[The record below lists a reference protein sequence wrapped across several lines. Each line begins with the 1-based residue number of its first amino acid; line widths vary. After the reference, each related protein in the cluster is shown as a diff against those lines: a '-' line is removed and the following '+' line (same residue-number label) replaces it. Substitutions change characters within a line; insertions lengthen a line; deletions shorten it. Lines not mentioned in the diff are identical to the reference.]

1 MLAAAFAVAVVLPV
15 CFASADPLRLGVA
28 DDWPK
33 FHPCGDVW
41 WQSAMDI
48 GYTDLRMTVQW
59 DDTTPTTIPFQAN
72 LQAAVDC
79 ALLANIRPILAIYPL
94 RPNGVGG
101 HVVRQQEFASFVGL
115 VGTAF
120 PNVKNFVIGNEP
132 NVNRFWQPQF
142 RNGHDAA
149 AADYEH
155 TLAAAYDELKTV
167 RPDAIVWGPAISSR
181 GNDNPHAI
189 SNPSHSPVWFIKDLG
204 DAYRASHR
212 AKPIFDVFD
221 LHPYPP
227 VQDTAPL
234 LTPFRWPQA
243 DAANLDRIKQALW
256 DAFNKTAQPIVR
268 SVPGVYSLPIALD
281 EVGQQ
286 TFVTG
291 HEAAYADPPENVY
304 PITEAQ
310 QASSYVSLA
319 DLAACDPSVSVVLYF
334 PLIDDTSLAQGFQ
347 SGSLYADL
355 THKASYAAMKHEVA
369 VARSAACATSA
380 DVGAPAVW
388 RHTTGVV
395 GASASFGRLGTRP
408 AVSSL
413 RARTGIAPLRTVVTA
428 DEDASFSAV
437 LRKVG
442 GGPVGKPLKG
452 AVKAYR
458 KTPIVFKGALRP
470 GRYVLR
476 IVLSALTNPG
486 RRTTFTSKPFVVRK
500 PAR

>member
-33 FHPCGDVW
+33 FHACGDAW
-41 WQSAMDI
+41 WQAARDI
-48 GYTDLRMTVQW
+48 GYTDLRMTIQW
-59 DDTTPTTIPFQAN
+59 DDTTPTTIPYQAN
-72 LQAAVDC
+72 IQAAVDC
-79 ALLANIRPILAIYPL
+79 ALLADIRPILAIYPL

-101 HVVRQQEFASFVGL
+101 HAVRQQEFASFVAL

-155 TLAAAYDELKTV
+155 TLAASYDAMKTV

-181 GNDNPHAI
+181 GNDNPNAI

-204 DAYRASHR
+204 DAFRASHR
-212 AKPIFDVFD
+212 TTPIFDVFD

-227 VQDTAPL
+227 VQDTSPL

-256 DAFNKTAQPIVR
+256 DAFHGTAQPIVR
-268 SVPGVYSLPIALD
+268 STPGLYSLPVALD

-291 HEAAYADPPENVY
+291 HEAAYIDPPENVR
-304 PITEAQ
+304 PISEAQ

-319 DLAACDPSVSVVLYF
+319 ELAACDPAVHVVLYF
-334 PLIDDTSLAQGFQ
+334 PLIDDTTLAQGFQ

-355 THKASYAAMKHEVA
+355 AHKASYAAMKHEVA
-369 VARSAACATSA
+369 AAQSAVCVESA
-380 DVGAPAVW
+380 DEGQAGGW
-388 RHTTGVV
+388 HHTTRVIG
-395 GASASFGRLGTRP
+395 GAVSFGRLGTRP
-408 AVSSL
+408 AAPSL
-413 RARTGIAPLRTVVTA
+413 RSRTGVAPLRTIVTA
-428 DEDASFSAV
+428 DEDVSYSAL

-452 AVKAYR
+452 VVKAYR
-458 KTPIVFKGALRP
+458 KPPIVFKGALRP
-470 GRYVLR
+470 GKYLIR
-476 IVLSALTNPG
+476 IVLSARTNPG
-486 RRTTFTSKPFVVRK
+486 RRTTFTSKPFVVPK